1 MSCNDPPSVLII
13 HPGGLGDVL
22 LALPAI
28 ASLRNRYPTDR
39 IVLLS
44 GSEIGSLL
52 QACGVVDRTLTTE
65 SGDLASLMGG
75 SEQLSIGLRELLQR
89 CEYVVG
95 WLKDHDGGLRA
106 TLQQL
111 GIQRI
116 ILETPTPR
124 AGVHQ
129 SARFLETLEDAR
141 GSVPQSVRLAVPEKL
156 RHAGA
161 TVLRTIGIQ
170 EGQNFVVCHPG
181 SGSVH
186 KCVRPETM
194 MQVLHNFGQRG
205 IMPVIVGGPADEEV
219 LERIRKLSM
228 GYVPVVQQQSLAT
241 LAGILVQARL
251 YVGHDSGVTHLAAA
265 LHVPTV
271 AIFGPTDPR
280 QWAPLGGHVSVITGP
295 PCSCSGW
302 DQVRDCEEKPCLAV
316 TPEEILKV
324 SFSTLSRYRTVTN
337 S

>member
-1 MSCNDPPSVLII
+1 VNLDDPRSLLII
-13 HPGGLGDVL
+13 HPGALGDVL
-22 LALPAI
+22 LAFPAI
-28 ASLRNRYPTDR
+28 ASLRTRHLPHHM
-39 IVLLS
+39 ILLS
-44 GSEIGSLL
+44 GSEVGTLL
-52 QACGVVDRTLTTE
+52 QSCGVVDQTLTTE

-75 SEQLSIGLRELLQR
+75 AEQLPVRLRTLLRGSEQ
-89 CEYVVG
+89 VVG
-95 WLKDHDGGLRA
+95 WFKDHDGSVRA

-129 SARFLETLEDAR
+129 SARFLEALEDAR
-141 GSVPQSVRLAVPEKL
+141 GSVPQSVRLAVPGEL
-156 RHAGA
+156 RQAGA
-161 TVLRTIGIQ
+161 TVLRAIGIQ

-194 MQVLHNFGQRG
+194 VQVLHNFGQRG

-280 QWAPLGGHVSVITGP
+280 QWAPLGDHVSVITGP